1 MSNIKITQ
9 KDNTKYLSETF
20 RTPKNFE
27 DCVKTLRFEDC
38 VMCQYR
44 ASRGTS
50 WKGCKQRVRMFL
62 LEGGNI
68 L

>member
-1 MSNIKITQ
+1 MSNIKIIQ
-9 KDNTKYLSETF
+9 PDNTKYLSKTI

-27 DCVKTLRFEDC
+27 DCVKTLRLEDC

-44 ASRGTS
+44 PRRGAS
-50 WKGCKQRVRMFL
+50 WKGCKQRVRLFL

-68 L
+68 I